1 MRLKNIWQLIKETIS
16 EWSEDKAPR
25 LSAALAYYT
34 AFSLAPILVIAIAV
48 VGLAFDRGA
57 IQEGV
62 IQQIGGLVGAG
73 SADLIRTMLEA
84 SKDLGSN
91 LWATII
97 GVIAL
102 IFGATGV
109 FGQLQDALN
118 TMWEVAPKPHQ
129 GILGFIKSRFL
140 SFTMVIVVGFLLLV
154 SLVIS
159 AALAALHKWSLGLF
173 PGFEIVVQI
182 LNIVISFGVV
192 TLLFALLF
200 KYVPDAEIQWRDV
213 WLGAAITALLFI
225 IGKQL
230 ISLYIGS
237 SDPGSKFGL
246 LASLIIILLWVYY
259 SALIC
264 FLGAEFTQVY
274 ANKFGSKVVP
284 AEDAVPL
291 TEEKRAEQGIPHKE
305 QLMDK
310 GEGTPRTVFAAYR
323 SMLSA
328 PNPIHKQIDLR
339 ADLSLM
345 ALVSLISTLVGIIGG
360 YLLRLLPKRSL
371 KTLTDRDRQV

>member
-140 SFTMVIVVGFLLLV
+140 SFTMVIVVGFF
-154 SLVIS
+154 
-159 AALAALHKWSLGLF
+159 AT
-173 PGFEIVVQI
+173 GF
-182 LNIVISFGVV
+182 FGH
-192 TLLFALLF
+192 FC
-200 KYVPDAEIQWRDV
+200 R
-213 WLGAAITALLFI
+213 
-225 IGKQL
+225 IGCP
-230 ISLYIGS
+230 S
-237 SDPGSKFGL
+237 
-246 LASLIIILLWVYY
+246 
-259 SALIC
+259 
-264 FLGAEFTQVY
+264 
-274 ANKFGSKVVP
+274 
-284 AEDAVPL
+284 
-291 TEEKRAEQGIPHKE
+291 
-305 QLMDK
+305 
-310 GEGTPRTVFAAYR
+310 
-323 SMLSA
+323 
-328 PNPIHKQIDLR
+328 
-339 ADLSLM
+339 
-345 ALVSLISTLVGIIGG
+345 
-360 YLLRLLPKRSL
+360 
-371 KTLTDRDRQV
+371 